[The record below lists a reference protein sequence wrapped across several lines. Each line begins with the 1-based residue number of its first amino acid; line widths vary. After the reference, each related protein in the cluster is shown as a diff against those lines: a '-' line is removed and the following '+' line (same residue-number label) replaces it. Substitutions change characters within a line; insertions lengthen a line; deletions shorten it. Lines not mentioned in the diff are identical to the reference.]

1 MARTTLQIPDHVR
14 DILRQ
19 APVTLVGGVWHL
31 QLTMQL
37 SRPDYEATNKVLL
50 LAGGKWMRGAKAHVF
65 PVDPR
70 PVLLGAVETGAI
82 VDKKKVQQAYYT
94 PAALA
99 DEVIQ
104 DAQLTAGQSILEPS
118 CGVGALAEAV
128 ERRVGYFPDCVDNDP
143 VAVATLARKGATR
156 IWEADF
162 LAWAASTVNR
172 YDRIV
177 MNPPFS
183 GGQDM
188 AHVTAAIGL
197 LKPSGRLVAIMSPHW
212 TFAETKAAAEFRQ
225 RIQFSPDHRAR
236 HNFGTGADASESA
249 WVLHDE
255 GAFKESGT
263 NVNTGRLIY
272 TSPVAVAE
280 RAMASAASAA
290 TSTPAP
296 IALRKVYPKNRP
308 R

>member
-1 MARTTLQIPDHVR
+1 MARTTLQIPDHIR

-19 APVTLVGGVWHL
+19 APVTLKEGVWHL

-37 SRPDYEATNKVLL
+37 ARPDYEATNKVLL

-65 PVDPR
+65 AVDPR
-70 PVLLGAVETGAI
+70 PLLLGAVESGEI

-104 DAQLTAGQSILEPS
+104 DAALTAGQSILEPS
-118 CGVGALAEAV
+118 CGDGALAAAV

-143 VAVATLARKGATR
+143 FAVASMARRGATR
-156 IWEADF
+156 VWEADF
-162 LAWAASTVNR
+162 LVWAASTVNR

-177 MNPPFS
+177 MNPPFAK
-183 GGQDM
+183 GQDM

-197 LKPSGRLVAIMSPHW
+197 LKPGGRLVAIMSPHW
-212 TFAETKAAAEFRQ
+212 SFAETKAATEFRA
-225 RIQFSPDHRAR
+225 SVVEAH
-236 HNFGTGADASESA
+236 GASWTPHE
-249 WVLHDE
+249 E

-272 TSPVAVAE
+272 AAPAVAE
-280 RAMASAASAA
+280 RAMASVASTA

-296 IALRKVYPKNRP
+296 LALRKVYPKNRP